1 MDIQLYFELKVY
13 PALQG
18 ILEGYSVGIFDDKM
32 AIESAKHL
40 CNIDDLLLSYNKGLQ
55 VIGEDA
61 FNAFVQE
68 LNNIK
73 CKGEIN

>member
-13 PALQG
+13 PALQN
-18 ILEGYSVGIFDDKM
+18 ILEGYNVGIFDDKM

-40 CNIDDLLLSYNKGLQ
+40 CNISDLLLSYNKDLY
-55 VIGEDA
+55 VMGEDA
-61 FNAFVQE
+61 FNGFVQK